1 MGKNK
6 KKKSGFG
13 QTLKRMFFGQNPAEE
28 MSVLEEEQIQSPF
41 HTVLRNKQTDY
52 DRNCCFSV
60 YFSVLFD
67 SAVLFSGGFVFPGPD
82 SAECKTGIF
91 LYECTETVGRKRKT
105 D

>member
-41 HTVLRNKQTDY
+41 HTVLRNIRESKLTMTGIAVFLFIFL
-52 DRNCCFSV
+52 CC
-60 YFSVLFD
+60 LI
-67 SAVLFSGGFVFPGPD
+67 LPGPD

-91 LYECTETVGRKRKT
+91 LYEGTETVGRKRKT